1 MGFANV
7 AAIVDAEL
15 AGKVK
20 LTSFRKVPAVTTVA
34 GTWYDNSMAPG
45 NPIPQYYAAT
55 PMTHTP
61 LARSTDGGIDH
72 GGNVSPS
79 TKHVREIM
87 ALTVTAG
94 GVPQRLILLDYL
106 AFVPFCDMG
115 TTAEQTTT
123 NPAYVL
129 PRYPNGDGVQIMAV
143 LVAPHALAADTFKV
157 KYVNQSGVA
166 DRETPLHGMTNATAV
181 NGTLLTTLTRVASDT
196 ATRSPFLCLAPGD
209 TGVRRIQSVTCTA
222 GTDIGL
228 FSLVLVQPTASLY
241 LRGVDAP
248 TEVDFL
254 LNRGMT
260 LPVVKDDAYLNFI
273 SHPAGSLS
281 GAQLLGLAKFVWS

>member
-1 MGFANV
+1 VGFANV

-45 NPIPQYYAAT
+45 NPLPQYYAAA
-55 PMTHTP
+55 PMAHTP
-61 LARSTDGGIDH
+61 LGRALDGGIDH
-72 GGNVSPS
+72 GGDVSPS
-79 TKHVREIM
+79 TKHLREIM

-129 PRYPNGDGVQIMAV
+129 PRYPTGDGVQIMAV
-143 LVAPHALAADTFKV
+143 LVAPHALAADTFSV
-157 KYVNQSGVA
+157 RYTNQSGDGSRV
-166 DRETPLHGMTNATAV
+166 TPLHTMTNATSV
-181 NGTLLTTLTRVASDT
+181 NGTLLTTLTTGAG
-196 ATRSPFLCLAPGD
+196 TRSPFLCLQAPD
-209 TGVRRIQSVTCTA
+209 TGVRSIQGVTCTA

-228 FSLVLVQPTASLY
+228 FTLVLVKPLADLY

-254 LNRGMT
+254 VNRGGT

>member
-1 MGFANV
+1 VGFANL
-7 AAIVDAEL
+7 AAVVDAEL

-20 LTSFRKVPAVTTVA
+20 QTSFRKVPAVVTVA

-45 NPIPQYYAAT
+45 NPIPQYYAAAPLNAT
-55 PMTHTP
+55 A

-72 GGNVSPS
+72 GGAVSPS
-79 TKHVREIM
+79 TKHLRE
-87 ALTVTAG
+87 LLVLNVTAG
-94 GVPQRLILLDYL
+94 GVPQRLIMLDYL
-106 AFVPFCDMG
+106 AFIPFCDMG
-115 TTAEQTTT
+115 TTAEQSVL
-123 NPAYVL
+123 NPTFTL
-129 PRYPNGDGVQIMAV
+129 PRYATGDGVQMMAV
-143 LVAPHALAADTFKV
+143 LVAPHALANDTFKV

-181 NGTLLTTLTRVASDT
+181 NGTLLNTLTRVASDT
-196 ATRSPFLCLAPGD
+196 TTRSPFLCLQAGD

-228 FSLVLVQPTASLY
+228 FTLVAVKPLADLY
-241 LRGVDAP
+241 IRGVDAP
-248 TEVDFL
+248 TEVDYIL
-254 LNRGMT
+254 DRGCT
-260 LPVVKDDAYLNFI
+260 LPEVKDDAYLNFI